1 MENINE
7 RIKVLKT
14 LYKTYQEQGATASHA
29 LYKAMKSGVD
39 ITADQPKSEVSFQ
52 SKLKPKGLL
61 SDKGVTELRETFKL
75 EDGKSFGLFI
85 VLDGET
91 KIGRFWTPMSVKGT
105 NILELFDENLD
116 IPFLK
121 DETNFK

>member
-7 RIKVLKT
+7 RIKALKT
-14 LYKTYQEQGATASHA
+14 LYKTHQEQGVTASQT

-39 ITADQPKSEVSFQ
+39 ITEGQRKSEISFQ

-61 SDKGVTELRETFKL
+61 SDKGVTELKETFKL

-91 KIGRFWTPMSVKGT
+91 KIGRFWTTKSVKGT

-116 IPFLK
+116 VPFVK

>member
-14 LYKTYQEQGATASHA
+14 LYKTYKEQGVTASHA
-29 LYKAMKSGVD
+29 LYKSMKSGVD
-39 ITADQPKSEVSFQ
+39 ITAEQQKDESSFQ
-52 SKLKPKGLL
+52 SKSRPKGLL
-61 SDKGVTELRETFKL
+61 SEKGVKELKETFKL
-75 EDGKSFGLFI
+75 EDGKTFGLFI

-91 KIGRFWTPMSVKGT
+91 KIGRFWTPLSVKRT

-121 DETNFK
+121 DETNFR